1 MRMDYG
7 VLAMR
12 IILQSEKP
20 AQLLDDRAEAFLAT
34 FPVTALNIITLT
46 LQQLVLIIV
55 FSFRKYCLL
64 SLRRNFRIT
73 SLPSYSLSC
82 RPTKALSRRVG
93 DTGKRSSITSTSSI
107 EVTLRSSPPSP
118 LLNTISIKIRN
129 QGGRAFKRDYKRE
142 PIGVLQ
148 YSPGTQGT
156 QTQEDSIPDLHRVH
170 QGLRLQLPSSP
181 AFVRLRQ
188 VQGLHVPVPIP
199 CLRRRQLIAMSMW
212 HAVAWNTNTTKN
224 F

>member
-1 MRMDYG
+1 M
-7 VLAMR
+7 
-12 IILQSEKP
+12 
-20 AQLLDDRAEAFLAT
+20 T
-34 FPVTALNIITLT
+34 TL
-46 LQQLVLIIV
+46 
-55 FSFRKYCLL
+55 
-64 SLRRNFRIT
+64 
-73 SLPSYSLSC
+73 P
-82 RPTKALSRRVG
+82 
-93 DTGKRSSITSTSSI
+93 
-107 EVTLRSSPPSP
+107 
-118 LLNTISIKIRN
+118 IKIRN
-129 QGGRAFKRDYKRE
+129 QGGRAFKTDDKRE
-142 PIGVLQ
+142 PVGVLQ